1 MHFVL
6 TLVLTFVVVSL
17 AMWVF
22 LRLGAPVYRPGKDN
36 VIVLLELVLAGK
48 ATENDWHVF
57 IGIPLRHNEAL
68 QAIQQRC
75 SDLGESEYVGAAS
88 ATLFT
93 EKGTQ
98 ALKLILDELK
108 LLDLDQ

>member
-1 MHFVL
+1 MTFVL
-6 TLVLTFVVVSL
+6 TLLLTFILVSL

-22 LRLGAPVYRPGKDN
+22 LRLGAPVYRLDKNN
-36 VIVLLELVLAGK
+36 VITLLELVLAGN

-57 IGIPLRHNEAL
+57 MGIPLRHCELL

-75 SDLGESEYVGAAS
+75 SDLGETEYVGESS

-93 EKGTQ
+93 DKGTQ
-98 ALKLILDELK
+98 ALKLILEELK
-108 LLDLDQ
+108 HQDLDE

>member
-1 MHFVL
+1 MTFVL
-6 TLVLTFVVVSL
+6 TLLLTFIVVSI

-22 LRLGAPVYRPGKDN
+22 LRLGAPVYRLDKDN
-36 VIVLLELVLAGK
+36 VITLLELVLAGN

-57 IGIPLRHNEAL
+57 MGIPLRHCAFL

-75 SDLGESEYVGAAS
+75 SDLSETEYVGEVS

-98 ALKLILDELK
+98 ALTLILEELRQM
-108 LLDLDQ
+108 DLDT

>member
-1 MHFVL
+1 M
-6 TLVLTFVVVSL
+6 TLLLTFIVVSI

-22 LRLGAPVYRPGKDN
+22 LRLGAPVYRLDKNN
-36 VIVLLELVLAGK
+36 VITLLELVLAGN

-57 IGIPLRHNEAL
+57 MGIPLRHCEFL

-75 SDLGESEYVGAAS
+75 SDLSETEYIGEAS
-88 ATLFT
+88 VTLFT

-98 ALKLILDELK
+98 ALKIILEELRQK
-108 LLDLDQ
+108 DLDK

>member
-1 MHFVL
+1 MNFVL
-6 TLVLTFVVVSL
+6 TLLLTFLLVSI

-22 LRLGAPVYRPGKDN
+22 VRLGAPVYRPDENN
-36 VIVLLELVLAGK
+36 VITLLELVLSGN

-57 IGIPLRHNEAL
+57 MGIPLRHCELL
-68 QAIQQRC
+68 QAVQQRC
-75 SDLGESEYVGAAS
+75 SELGETEYVGECS

-98 ALKLILDELK
+98 ALKLILEELK
-108 LLDLDQ
+108 HQDLDE

>member
-1 MHFVL
+1 MNFVL
-6 TLVLTFVVVSL
+6 TLLLTFMVVSIAL
-17 AMWVF
+17 WIF
-22 LRLGAPVYRPGKDN
+22 LHIGTPVYRLDKNN
-36 VIVLLELVLAGK
+36 VITLLELVLAGN

-57 IGIPLRHNEAL
+57 IGIPLRHNEFL

-75 SDLGESEYVGAAS
+75 SDLSETEYVGESS

-98 ALKLILDELK
+98 ALQLILEELK
-108 LLDLDQ
+108 HEDLNE

>member
-1 MHFVL
+1 MGFVL
-6 TLVLTFVVVSL
+6 TLLLTFIVVSI

-22 LRLGAPVYRPGKDN
+22 LRLGAPVYRLDKNN
-36 VIVLLELVLAGK
+36 VITLLELVLAGN

-57 IGIPLRHNEAL
+57 MGIPLRHCEFL

-75 SDLGESEYVGAAS
+75 SDLSETEYIGEAS
-88 ATLFT
+88 VTLFT

-98 ALKLILDELK
+98 ALKIILEELRQK
-108 LLDLDQ
+108 DLDK

>member
-1 MHFVL
+1 MSFVL
-6 TLVLTFVVVSL
+6 TLLLTFLIVSL
-17 AMWVF
+17 ALWVF
-22 LRLGAPVYRPGKDN
+22 LRLGAPAYRPDKNN
-36 VIVLLELVLAGK
+36 VITLLELVLAGN

-57 IGIPLRHNEAL
+57 MGIPLRHCERL

-75 SDLGESEYVGAAS
+75 SDLGETEYVGKCS

-98 ALKLILDELK
+98 ALKLILEELK
-108 LLDLDQ
+108 HQDLDQ